1 MNVSKAPFRLLH
13 FQATARFGGD
23 ESNSLLLCRELAEM
37 DHHIAVY
44 FGDGPMER
52 EWTDAGAEV
61 TLLGLTPPC
70 RREIIEA
77 VRRAVAE
84 TRPDG
89 VFLSSIVLLP
99 LVLKGLGGFKGPTL
113 CHTGNPDFSSL
124 TVRLKFI
131 AAQWVLRPTVTPVMV
146 HCSDYVRRTYQ
157 ENPFYKSYRH
167 VVAIS
172 AGLVARNGEHA
183 PHHPREVS
191 GKTSIRLGMV
201 ARLDPIKN
209 HGLVIRAFRLIL
221 VSFPQ
226 AMLEL
231 IGEGAEGDRLRHL
244 AVELGVGDRV
254 LFHGRLPSPFPVAA
268 EWDLFLYATTRA
280 EGYGAALAEAMA
292 LGLPCVV
299 TDVGPMR
306 EVGGEFGAVRYVDPD
321 SAEEMAAAA
330 VEILR
335 DRRRRTLMSE
345 RSRERARAEF
355 DSARF
360 AGKIRECLTV

>member
-1 MNVSKAPFRLLH
+1 
-13 FQATARFGGD
+13 
-23 ESNSLLLCRELAEM
+23 
-37 DHHIAVY
+37 
-44 FGDGPMER
+44 
-52 EWTDAGAEV
+52 
-61 TLLGLTPPC
+61 
-70 RREIIEA
+70 
-77 VRRAVAE
+77 
-84 TRPDG
+84 
-89 VFLSSIVLLP
+89 
-99 LVLKGLGGFKGPTL
+99 
-113 CHTGNPDFSSL
+113 
-124 TVRLKFI
+124 
-131 AAQWVLRPTVTPVMV
+131 
-146 HCSDYVRRTYQ
+146 
-157 ENPFYKSYRH
+157 
-167 VVAIS
+167 
-172 AGLVARNGEHA
+172 
-183 PHHPREVS
+183 
-191 GKTSIRLGMV
+191 MV